1 MEVKKEVKVDDR
13 KSNLILENRKK
24 LSLTGV
30 LEVISFNEAVIML
43 NTSLGSMT
51 IKGEGLRMNKLD
63 VQNGEVII
71 IGTVNSCVY
80 SSAEAK
86 KDSESIFAKLFK

>member
-1 MEVKKEVKVDDR
+1 MEVKKEARIEDK

-24 LSLTGV
+24 LVLTGV
-30 LEVISFNEAVIML
+30 IEVISFNEVVIML

-63 VQNGEVII
+63 VQNGEVMIV
-71 IGTVNSCVY
+71 GTINSCIY
-80 SSAEAK
+80 SGAEIK
-86 KDSESIFAKLFK
+86 KDNESIIKKLFK

>member
-1 MEVKKEVKVDDR
+1 MEVKKEIKIEDK
-13 KSNLILENRKK
+13 KSNLTLENRKR
-24 LSLTGV
+24 LYLTGV
-30 LEVISFNEAVIML
+30 IEVMSFNDAVIML

-71 IGTVNSCVY
+71 VGNINSCVY
-80 SSAEAK
+80 SGAEIK
-86 KDSESIFAKLFK
+86 QDKESILTKLFK